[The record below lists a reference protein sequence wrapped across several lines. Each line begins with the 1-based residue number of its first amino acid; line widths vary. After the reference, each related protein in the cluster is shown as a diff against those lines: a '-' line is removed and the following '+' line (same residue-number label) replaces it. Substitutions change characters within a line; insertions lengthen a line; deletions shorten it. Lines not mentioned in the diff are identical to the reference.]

1 MNTIVLKLS
10 KIQLDQLKAHYAPFT
25 VPTKTPYTLF
35 VAKKSGVTI
44 TGYTSGKVM
53 FQGTNAQSEASKW
66 DNKNATVASNIS
78 KKNTSTSN
86 GKNNLPTGGLPKDFA
101 KKSIIGSDEVGN
113 GSYFGP
119 LVVCAVYA
127 ASENL
132 AYLKE
137 IGVKDSKMLTDK
149 EIRQLAPKIEA
160 VVPFQKL
167 VVTPKKYNE
176 IQPKYNAVRMKVAL
190 HNQAIYLLQ
199 QKIAPVKEEGILI
212 DQFTSEANYRK
223 YLQQEKNQVT
233 KNLYF
238 VTKGEQYHLAV
249 AAASILCRASFL
261 AELDAASMKLGFVVP
276 SGAGS
281 KSDQVAAKILQQGG
295 ITLLAQY
302 AKLHFANTQKAQKL
316 ARY

>member
-10 KIQLDQLKAHYAPFT
+10 KTQFPQLKAHYALQSI
-25 VPTKTPYTLF
+25 PTKNPYTLF
-35 VAKKSGVTI
+35 VAKKNGVTI
-44 TGYTSGKVM
+44 TAYTSGKVM
-53 FQGTNAQSEASKW
+53 FQGANAQLEAAKW
-66 DNKNATVASNIS
+66 DQKQTDTVTHGNNKVA
-78 KKNTSTSN
+78 KKQTAAEN
-86 GKNNLPTGGLPKDFA
+86 GLPKDFS

-132 AYLKE
+132 AYLKK

-149 EIRQLAPKIEA
+149 EIRQLAPKIA
-160 VVPFQKL
+160 ATVPFQKL
-167 VVTPKKYNE
+167 VVTPEKYNE

-199 QKIAPVKEEGILI
+199 QKIAPVKADGILI
-212 DQFTSEANYRK
+212 DQFTSEVNYRK
-223 YLQQEKNQVT
+223 YLRQEKNQVT
-233 KNLYF
+233 TDLHF
-238 VTKGEQYHLAV
+238 ITKGEQYHLAV

-261 AELDAASMKLGFVVP
+261 EELEMASKELGMLVP
-276 SGAGS
+276 SGAGN

-295 ITLLAQY
+295 MDLLAKY

-316 ARY
+316 AGF

>member
-10 KIQLDQLKAHYAPFT
+10 NVQLDQLKTHYAT
-25 VPTKTPYTLF
+25 KSVPNKNPYTLF
-35 VAKKSGVTI
+35 VAKKNGVTI

-53 FQGTNAQSEASKW
+53 FQGPNAQSEAAKW
-66 DNKNATVASNIS
+66 DKAQASIKPNDNKNAPQKTSAVA
-78 KKNTSTSN
+78 TH
-86 GKNNLPTGGLPKDFA
+86 LPKDFS

-127 ASENL
+127 AKENL
-132 AYLKE
+132 SYLKK

-149 EIRQLAPKIEA
+149 EIRQLAPKIAET
-160 VVPFQKL
+160 VPFQKL
-167 VVTPKKYNE
+167 VVTPEKYNE

-199 QKIAPVKEEGILI
+199 QKIAPTKAEGILI
-212 DQFTSEANYRK
+212 DQFTSEANYKK
-223 YLQQEKNQVT
+223 YLRQEKKPVT
-233 KNLYF
+233 TDLHF
-238 VTKGEQYHLAV
+238 ITKGEQYHLAV

-261 AELDAASMKLGFVVP
+261 EELERASKNLGFLLP
-276 SGAGS
+276 SGAGN

-295 ITLLAQY
+295 INLLAKY
-302 AKLHFANTQKAQKL
+302 AKLHFANTKKAEKI
-316 ARY
+316 AGF

>member
-10 KIQLDQLKAHYAPFT
+10 NVQLDQLKTHYAT
-25 VPTKTPYTLF
+25 KSVPNKNPYTLF
-35 VAKKSGVTI
+35 VAKKNGVTI

-53 FQGTNAQSEASKW
+53 FQGSNAQSEAAKW
-66 DNKNATVASNIS
+66 DKAQASIKPNDNKNAPQKTSAVA
-78 KKNTSTSN
+78 TH
-86 GKNNLPTGGLPKDFA
+86 LPKDFS

-127 ASENL
+127 AKENL
-132 AYLKE
+132 SYLKK

-149 EIRQLAPKIEA
+149 EIRQLAPKIAET
-160 VVPFQKL
+160 VPFQKL
-167 VVTPKKYNE
+167 VVTPEKYNE

-199 QKIAPVKEEGILI
+199 QKIAPTKAEGILI
-212 DQFTSEANYRK
+212 DQFTSEANYKK
-223 YLQQEKNQVT
+223 YLRQEKNPVT
-233 KNLYF
+233 TDLHF
-238 VTKGEQYHLAV
+238 ITKGEQYHLAV

-261 AELDAASMKLGFVVP
+261 EELERASKNLGFLLP
-276 SGAGS
+276 SGAGN

-295 ITLLAQY
+295 INLLAKY
-302 AKLHFANTQKAQKL
+302 AKLHFANTKKAEKI
-316 ARY
+316 AGF